1 MCGLPGAGKTTR
13 ARELELQFRAV
24 RLTPDEWITGVLG
37 PDPGYEALH
46 AARDPTE
53 SLQWSL
59 AARLLTLGIDVI
71 LDFGFWS
78 REERE
83 QYRNRAA
90 ALGAG
95 SQVHFVDAVPEVLLD
110 RLGTR
115 RRERP
120 ANTFVVTD
128 AQLAK
133 WSKLFQ
139 PPTADE
145 LEPRPAA
152 ETR

>member
-13 ARELELQFRAV
+13 ARELERQYHAV

-37 PDPGYEALH
+37 PDPSYEALR
-46 AARDPTE
+46 AARDPAE
-53 SLQWSL
+53 SLLWAL
-59 AARLLTLGIDVI
+59 AARLLALGIDVI

-83 QYRNRAA
+83 HFRDRAA

-95 SQVHFVDAVPEVLLD
+95 SQVHFVDAEPEVLLD
-110 RLGTR
+110 RLATR
-115 RRERP
+115 RRDRP
-120 ANTFVVTD
+120 VNTFVVSD
-128 AQLAK
+128 AELAD
-133 WSKLFQ
+133 WAAVFQ

-152 ETR
+152 EG